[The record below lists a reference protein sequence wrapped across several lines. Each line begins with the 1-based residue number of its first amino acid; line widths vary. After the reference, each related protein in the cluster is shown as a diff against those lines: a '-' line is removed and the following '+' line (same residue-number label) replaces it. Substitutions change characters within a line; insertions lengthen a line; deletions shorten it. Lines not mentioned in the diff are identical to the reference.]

1 MPKGSF
7 RMQMPES
14 VQPAAEQQKSQLLAS
29 DGMLRFNRV
38 KWPTNIALSAVFV
51 LLAAITILPV
61 VFVVVISISAESS
74 ITLRGYSFT
83 PSAFSLTAYDY
94 LWKMNVWLG
103 RSFANSIG
111 LTIAGTALGL
121 TLTTTMGYALSRKS
135 YKFRGFFII
144 YVFIPMLFHGGL
156 VSTYVVN
163 TQLFGL
169 GNTYWA
175 LLFPIACSTFYIIIL
190 RTFFTTTVPDSVIES
205 GKIDGASQFRIF
217 LQLVL
222 PISLP
227 AIATIGLFL
236 TFAYWN
242 DWYQALLYLRT
253 THRHLYPLQYLLVS
267 IERGIEALTR
277 NAAYM
282 SAESMSDIPSETMR
296 MAIVVVIVL
305 PIACSYPFFQKYF
318 ISGLTI
324 GAVKG

>member
-1 MPKGSF
+1 MEETDQSL
-7 RMQMPES
+7 
-14 VQPAAEQQKSQLLAS
+14 VS
-29 DGMLRFNRV
+29 DGMLRFNRA
-38 KWPTNIALSAVFV
+38 KWPTNATFSLLFTVLALV
-51 LLAAITILPV
+51 AIIPV
-61 VFVVVISISAESS
+61 VFVIIISVSAESS
-74 ITLRGYSFT
+74 IGLRGYSFI
-83 PSAFSLTAYDY
+83 PNAWSLSSYRY
-94 LWKMNVWLG
+94 LWKMNAWVG
-103 RSFANSIG
+103 RSFLNSIG
-111 LTIAGTALGL
+111 LTLVGTALGL

-135 YKFRGFFII
+135 YKFRGFFMI
-144 YVFIPMLFHGGL
+144 YVFIPMLFYGGL

-163 TQLFGL
+163 TQLFRL

-175 LLFPIACSTFYIIIL
+175 LMFPIACSTFYIIIL
-190 RTFFTTTVPDSVIES
+190 RTFFTTSVPDSVIES
-205 GKIDGASQFRIF
+205 GKIDGASQLRIF

-267 IERGIEALTR
+267 IERSIDSLTR

-282 SAESMSDIPSETMR
+282 SAESLNDIPSETMR

-318 ISGLTI
+318 ITGLTI

>member
-1 MPKGSF
+1 MSELIPSAANLEEKK
-7 RMQMPES
+7 S
-14 VQPAAEQQKSQLLAS
+14 VAS

-38 KWPTNIALSAVFV
+38 KWPTNTAFSLLFV
-51 LLAAITILPV
+51 LLALITILPV
-61 VFVVVISISAESS
+61 VFVVIISFSS
-74 ITLRGYSFT
+74 EASIGINGYSFT
-83 PSAFSLTAYDY
+83 PSAFSITAYSY
-94 LWKMNVWLG
+94 LWKMNAWLG
-103 RSFANSIG
+103 RSFINSIG
-111 LTIAGTALGL
+111 ITIVGTVIGL
-121 TLTTTMGYALSRKS
+121 SLTTTMGYALSRKS
-135 YKFRGFFII
+135 YKFRGFFTI

-169 GNTYWA
+169 LNTYWA
-175 LLFPIACSTFYIIIL
+175 LLLPLACSTFYIIIL
-190 RTFFTTTVPDSVIES
+190 RTFFVSTVPDSVIES
-205 GKIDGASQFRIF
+205 GKIDGASQLRIF

-282 SAESMSDIPSETMR
+282 SADNMSDIPSETMR

>member
-1 MPKGSF
+1 MNTPT
-7 RMQMPES
+7 
-14 VQPAAEQQKSQLLAS
+14 PALPNADQERKPNLAS
-29 DGMLRFNRV
+29 DGMMHFNRV
-38 KWPTNIALSAVFV
+38 KWPTNLAFSLLFIVLAVVAL
-51 LLAAITILPV
+51 TPV
-61 VFVVVISISAESS
+61 VFVVIISMSAESS
-74 ITLRGYSFT
+74 IAANGYSFT
-83 PSAFSLTAYDY
+83 PSSWSLSSFEY
-94 LWKMNVWLG
+94 LWKMRAWVG
-103 RSFANSIG
+103 RSALNSVG
-111 LTIAGTALGL
+111 LTLAGTALGL
-121 TLTTTMGYALSRKS
+121 TLTTTMGYALSRRN
-135 YKFRGFFII
+135 YKFRGFFTV

-175 LLFPIACSTFYIIIL
+175 LLFPLACSTFYIIIL
-190 RTFFTTTVPDSVIES
+190 RTFFTTTIPDSVIES
-205 GKIDGASQFRIF
+205 GKIDGATQLRIF

-253 THRHLYPLQYLLVS
+253 THSHLYPLQYLLVS
-267 IERGIEALTR
+267 IERSIDALTR
-277 NAAYM
+277 NAAFM
-282 SAESMSDIPSETMR
+282 SAENINDLPSETMR